1 MYYVYYVCGVGGG
14 GVEMSP
20 DCFQMISFVD
30 SLSVVCGGVWEEEW
44 EEVGGRRW
52 DVCGGVWEEESE
64 EAGGRRWD
72 VVGRR

>member
-1 MYYVYYVCGVGGG
+1 MEGGLRRWVGGGRRWEVGRGVGGG

-52 DVCGGVWEEESE
+52 DV
-64 EAGGRRWD
+64 
-72 VVGRR
+72 VGRR

>member
-1 MYYVYYVCGVGGG
+1 MGGGRRWEVGRVGG

-52 DVCGGVWEEESE
+52 DV
-64 EAGGRRWD
+64 
-72 VVGRR
+72 VGRR